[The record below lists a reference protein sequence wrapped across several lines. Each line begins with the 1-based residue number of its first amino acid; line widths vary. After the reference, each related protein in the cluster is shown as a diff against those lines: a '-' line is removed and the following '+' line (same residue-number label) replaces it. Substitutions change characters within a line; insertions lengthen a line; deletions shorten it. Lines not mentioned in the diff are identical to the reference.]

1 MALEDYIDKFSHL
14 NMNANG
20 GRKSPHKVCMLLA
33 VMDLIQAGKIHSP
46 RIELDDVLKERFTHY
61 FKSVTARQ

>member
-33 VMDLIQAGKIHSP
+33 VMDLILALKTGECLSFCTTLLNIRGKN
-46 RIELDDVLKERFTHY
+46 
-61 FKSVTARQ
+61 A